1 MDKDIQTK
9 IREAAAARGLNP
21 DIVLSIAGSE
31 STLSNEAKNP
41 RSSARGLFQVTD
53 QSWKDAKGNPKLR
66 GDVNENIRVG
76 TDIIASNRDIFVK
89 KFNRE
94 PSAKELYTMHFL
106 GSKDASKVFA
116 ADPNQAMNALVPE
129 KVIKANPFLK
139 KMNVADFIA
148 FAEKKGGGKQAV
160 AEVAPAPKPK
170 LQITP
175 DVAPGTA
182 TFIGAQAPK
191 ENLRDSLP
199 ELGSNYQ
206 TALAAMTLADTK
218 DDTEDDESEAEKYAA
233 YRERLAAEQEAAQP
247 QPAMAQLDITSLNP
261 FEEEPVMMA
270 KGGEVEEEG
279 GSMPFPLD
287 LSIDDIPDMPKNATP
302 EQQAEFLK
310 QLEEMD
316 ASAYWKRRGANSAD
330 ELNYSASRKMLN
342 DFKDDMP
349 LRTEDDIEEK
359 KKKRYY
365 AQGGEVTDVQRLAY
379 GGLPYVPTALISNA
393 DKQYV
398 RDAKSQYDLY
408 QQQVDSYNKARDEWE
423 KKYYNPYASELEKFN
438 AEADKYNQQ
447 AENYLNSIFGRD
459 DNTAI
464 LQSVGI
470 ASGMAP
476 SGYYSLKNAQGAYPD
491 ELKDAQFTLDKNG
504 VPVLKKVQTPEEYM
518 KSYNA
523 SGGLYQ
529 KPTPITLDQAREK
542 VEAMPEY
549 RAQQWMNEN
558 KARFV
563 AANPKKPKQGYYMIR
578 VGDYNQMEAPG
589 EFGRTAPTLGKEFS
603 MDAPSAPS
611 VNQAEVEARIA
622 AAQKKQAKQQLV
634 YDVMADPERYNLSM
648 PAMFAEGG
656 SAEKSTAADML
667 KTIKQ
672 AVVPAQLRT
681 FLETALM
688 EKEDRAGRP
697 ITEKDFSESE
707 LRQILDTIGSA
718 RKNRTAEKRYNDN
731 YKPSAKEQKEN
742 EDLIMKAFGTSKNA
756 LNALK
761 EKNQAEKEY
770 FQSGKGS
777 VNYMDYP
784 GHLKGVRDSTLSK
797 EGAVRNTLGRFTYE
811 TLPDGRIKVKD
822 TYDFKDDLVKEL
834 GQRPSSA
841 YKDLGTMGKLGTI
854 LVDTL
859 NNPMDLQSEAGG
871 IAVGRATLPSRMGS
885 AFIGQN
891 GRPVDITLDP
901 RELMPGYA
909 GYAHGGVVHR
919 ANGSP
924 VYGEMADTGPI
935 TADTRAA
942 MSNFQVPNA
951 REAMAALKKI
961 YGEGVSNAES
971 LLRGSAAAI
980 PGMVGD
986 IGQAFNIRGMRDA
999 PTTEQLLEK
1008 YPQRM
1013 TTPTAEGKTMQ
1024 DIGTYMPLPVPPAA
1038 ISGTAKAMM
1047 KGLKESGP
1055 QIESTL
1061 SRKFPA
1067 FAPMNITPES
1077 AKAFEYMG
1085 VPESSMFTSAVD
1097 SFVASQ
1103 KNPVTKQQLL
1113 GQMKGKFRDYEIGR
1127 VSEALA
1133 DLPDTAR
1140 ILPDELAA
1148 RVSQAYPTNKISTYT
1163 LEPSNSDRWAS
1174 MDNPYFDFPVGV
1186 VNMRFNTPIE
1196 NVKKAIV
1203 SEDALEVLTNLS
1215 GSLWSLPKE
1224 ADIKMLSNY
1233 VSSLPN
1239 AKEYS
1244 GLSKQLDTIGKTA
1257 TSLEKKLVALKD
1269 VVQPYKYPA
1278 LTDNWSDLIS
1288 DYFKQN
1294 KGTTFEEAQREVNLK
1309 LQLKADDSLKKM
1321 GIEVPSLNLS
1331 LEERLAKI
1339 EEQVQVKRNKLIED
1353 AKDVLSGIN
1362 DKVRPEMVNLANELK
1377 KETVY
1382 KGQHPSLTPKRS
1394 PIGFSR
1400 FVDQTSNIPGIGET
1414 KVMHMIEL
1422 QSDLY
1427 DDIIKQGTKSGSK
1440 AKDIE
1445 EIEKLKPKITELLAN
1460 PKVKDAAGKINH
1472 IRTNYPSTANVEKS
1486 EEISKIVQGN
1496 PEIKKELIEYLKLSD
1511 KQGKLSARSK
1521 YSGKYD
1527 IDEPFYGIEK
1537 SPQVVQQ
1544 MMIKN
1549 AIGAAMKRGVNAVTF
1564 PGKESKQAQ
1573 LYEKL
1578 EPNLKQVIKDL
1589 GAGFEIRP
1597 MEMYDSLGN
1606 MYTHTGV
1613 VWNPDT
1619 AKRVISEGIRFNKGG
1634 SVDKQNLDY
1643 RRYI

>member
-1 MDKDIQTK
+1 
-9 IREAAAARGLNP
+9 
-21 DIVLSIAGSE
+21 
-31 STLSNEAKNP
+31 
-41 RSSARGLFQVTD
+41 
-53 QSWKDAKGNPKLR
+53 
-66 GDVNENIRVG
+66 
-76 TDIIASNRDIFVK
+76 
-89 KFNRE
+89 
-94 PSAKELYTMHFL
+94 
-106 GSKDASKVFA
+106 
-116 ADPNQAMNALVPE
+116 
-129 KVIKANPFLK
+129 
-139 KMNVADFIA
+139 MNVADFIA

-160 AEVAPAPKPK
+160 AEASPVARPKAQPV
-170 LQITP
+170 P
-175 DVAPGTA
+175 DLAPGTA

-191 ENLRDSLP
+191 EKLRDSLP

-218 DDTEDDESEAEKYAA
+218 DDPEDDESEAEKYAA
-233 YRERLAAEQEAAQP
+233 LKERYAAEQEAAQP
-247 QPAMAQLDITSLNP
+247 QPAMAQLDIGALNP
-261 FEEEPVMMA
+261 FQEPVMMA
-270 KGGEVEEEG
+270 KGGEAGEEG
-279 GSMPFPLD
+279 VAIPFPLD
-287 LSIDDIPDMPKNATP
+287 LSIDDIPDMPKNPTP
-302 EQQAEFLK
+302 EQEAAFLK

-316 ASAYWKRRGANSAD
+316 ARAYWKRRGAGSAD
-330 ELNYSASRKMLN
+330 ELNYSASRKMLD

-379 GGLPYVPTALISNA
+379 GGLPYVPTALIGNA

-398 RDAKSQYDLY
+398 RDAKAQYDLY
-408 QQQVDSYNKARDEWE
+408 QQQVDSYNTARDDWE
-423 KKYYNPYASELEKFN
+423 KKYYNPYAAELEKFN
-438 AEADKYNQQ
+438 AEADKYNEL
-447 AENYLNSIFGRD
+447 ANNYLSSIVGGENPIIFISSRGKYR
-459 DNTAI
+459 
-464 LQSVGI
+464 SVDGP
-470 ASGMAP
+470 A
-476 SGYYSLKNAQGAYPD
+476 
-491 ELKDAQFTLDKNG
+491 TLFDIKDKNILAEKTG
-504 VPVLKKVQTPEEYM
+504 KIP
-518 KSYNA
+518 
-523 SGGLYQ
+523 GLG
-529 KPTPITLDQAREK
+529 LDAYVIRQG
-542 VEAMPEY
+542 EY
-549 RAQQWMNEN
+549 RTLGKPGDFN
-558 KARFV
+558 K
-563 AANPKKPKQGYYMIR
+563 
-578 VGDYNQMEAPG
+578 
-589 EFGRTAPTLGKEFS
+589 TAPTLGKEFS

-611 VNQAEVEARIA
+611 VNQADVEARIA

-634 YDVMADPERYNLSM
+634 YDVMADPERFNLSM
-648 PAMFAEGG
+648 PAMFAGGGEADKEEGF
-656 SAEKSTAADML
+656 AAKAL
-667 KTIKQ
+667 RELKQ
-672 AVVPAQLRT
+672 AAVPAQVRT

-688 EKEDRAGRP
+688 EKEDRANRP

-822 TYDFKDDLVKEL
+822 TYDFKDDLVTEL

-919 ANGSP
+919 AEGSP

-961 YGEGVSNAES
+961 YGEGLSNAES
-971 LLRGSAAAI
+971 LVRGSIAAV

-1077 AKAFEYMG
+1077 AKAFEHMG

-1309 LQLKADDSLKKM
+1309 LQLKADGSLKKM